1 MNPSLTNRHAL
12 QLRQA
17 KLSFPSVHLL
27 VGVPDDELCRTLK
40 APTVMSHFERLESV
54 RHCRWT
60 DEVVPDAP
68 WVITPEFIR
77 KYEIDYVAHDEAP
90 YAGSSG
96 SGDIYGPIK
105 HLGTSGLLFLPTS
118 VPSSF
123 FSLLWIYCF
132 TISIGK
138 FLPTRRT
145 PGVSTSSLL
154 ERLVSRYRMG
164 EFDGKLEKMGHGE
177 LSARGSQYS
186 DSRPTRTKVHGP

>member
-1 MNPSLTNRHAL
+1 
-12 QLRQA
+12 
-17 KLSFPSVHLL
+17 
-27 VGVPDDELCRTLK
+27 
-40 APTVMSHFERLESV
+40 MSHFERLESV

-118 VPSSF
+118 VPYFIVFLSP
-123 FSLLWIYCF
+123 LDIWILFHNTHREIPAHTTHTWCLN
-132 TISIGK
+132 I
-138 FLPTRRT
+138 
-145 PGVSTSSLL
+145 
-154 ERLVSRYRMG
+154 
-164 EFDGKLEKMGHGE
+164 
-177 LSARGSQYS
+177 
-186 DSRPTRTKVHGP
+186 